1 MPSLE
6 RYPGL
11 QSPLEQSKKSQ
22 EKTRPLRDLRAQ
34 FETLDKLF
42 GVETTLLL
50 DGTLHVLQGQIVSR
64 ISPLGE
70 LEQIDLDLKASDS
83 ENRGIPMT
91 KSELVVGD
99 RFSTLTSSD
108 LSESEQNSV

>member
-22 EKTRPLRDLRAQ
+22 EKTRPLRELRAQ

-42 GVETTLLL
+42 GVETTLLP
-50 DGTLHVLQGQIVSR
+50 DGTLHVGAFPLSR
-64 ISPLGE
+64 
-70 LEQIDLDLKASDS
+70 LK
-83 ENRGIPMT
+83 G
-91 KSELVVGD
+91 KHL
-99 RFSTLTSSD
+99 L
-108 LSESEQNSV
+108 

>member
-22 EKTRPLRDLRAQ
+22 EKTRPFRDLRAQ
-34 FETLDKLF
+34 FETLDKLV
-42 GVETTLLL
+42 GVETTLLP

-70 LEQIDLDLKASDS
+70 LEQIDLNLKASETVGDS

-91 KSELVVGD
+91 KSELGVGD
-99 RFSTLTSSD
+99 RFATL
-108 LSESEQNSV
+108 

>member
-1 MPSLE
+1 MPNFE

-11 QSPLEQSKKSQ
+11 QSPLEQRKEGQ
-22 EKTRPLRDLRAQ
+22 EKIRPLRDLRAQ

-42 GVETTLLL
+42 GVETTLLP

-70 LEQIDLDLKASDS
+70 LEQVDLDLKAS
-83 ENRGIPMT
+83 
-91 KSELVVGD
+91 
-99 RFSTLTSSD
+99 LTTTARTG
-108 LSESEQNSV
+108 EYR

>member
-11 QSPLEQSKKSQ
+11 QSPLEQSKKIQ
-22 EKTRPLRDLRAQ
+22 EKTRPLRELRAQ

-42 GVETTLLL
+42 GVETTLLP

-64 ISPLGE
+64 IS
-70 LEQIDLDLKASDS
+70 
-83 ENRGIPMT
+83 M
-91 KSELVVGD
+91 LVQ
-99 RFSTLTSSD
+99 RKPEFWPAI
-108 LSESEQNSV
+108 LSWMPGVLATNC